1 MILEFV
7 TFRSPP
13 GQDRAAVLEDAKSVI
28 PRWKA
33 NPDLLR
39 KHFLLGQNGE
49 GAGVYIWP
57 SVEAAQKAHDDHWRD
72 AVIKRTGGAYESAT
86 IATAIPGRLKAMAG
100 RIAEQYKQV
109 SPEKAPTV
117 EFRRLAPRK

>member
-1 MILEFV
+1 MILELV
-7 TFRSPP
+7 IFRSPP

-72 AVIKRTGGAYESAT
+72 AVIKRTGGAPT
-86 IATAIPGRLKAMAG
+86 I
-100 RIAEQYKQV
+100 QYFDLLLLVDNEHGQV
-109 SPEKAPTV
+109 TQWDADGNASPA
-117 EFRRLAPRK
+117 